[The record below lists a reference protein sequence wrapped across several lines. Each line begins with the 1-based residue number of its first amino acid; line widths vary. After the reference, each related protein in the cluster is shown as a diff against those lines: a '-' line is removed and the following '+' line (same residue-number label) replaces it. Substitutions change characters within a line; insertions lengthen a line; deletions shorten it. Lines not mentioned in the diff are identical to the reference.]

1 MLPLLR
7 KHPYKKARVPPWR
20 VLQFQFL
27 AATGNPRS
35 LHSVAKLPGLCTPS
49 KWQPPNVKGCF
60 AAQVGDGERCLW
72 SLPCSGAEHPLGIT
86 ILTPSWLSS
95 RNRAW
100 VRSCQGK
107 AGWLAAL
114 PCFVYTLLCAQKARA
129 EHREFH
135 MAQFPSAPGSLHVS
149 SPRSVLTGLCSVPGR
164 GLPLSSGSYSNG
176 DEVLGDVLAAGCS
189 GGLVS
194 WLSEQHT

>member
-1 MLPLLR
+1 M
-7 KHPYKKARVPPWR
+7 
-20 VLQFQFL
+20 
-27 AATGNPRS
+27 
-35 LHSVAKLPGLCTPS
+35 
-49 KWQPPNVKGCF
+49 
-60 AAQVGDGERCLW
+60 
-72 SLPCSGAEHPLGIT
+72 GIT

-149 SPRSVLTGLCSVPGR
+149 FPRRVCSLGCALCQGGDYLCPLEAVLTGMR
-164 GLPLSSGSYSNG
+164 Y
-176 DEVLGDVLAAGCS
+176 LGMFWLQAAAGVRLHDSQNSIPSGNTCPWVCTDAT
-189 GGLVS
+189 GGLESTLVPPS
-194 WLSEQHT
+194 QHHPIACSS